1 MKSTSKSLHEPTRST
16 LVSEEIIR
24 YQDLATKQK
33 INRHL
38 SDINDIITD
47 LSDINDIITDDDIRN
62 IDTNLTKNILSS
74 PKKA

>member
-47 LSDINDIITDDDIRN
+47 DDIRN

>member
-1 MKSTSKSLHEPTRST
+1 MKSTSKSLQEPTRST
-16 LVSEEIIR
+16 IFSEEIIR

-47 LSDINDIITDDDIRN
+47 DDIRN
-62 IDTNLTKNILSS
+62 IDTNLTKKILSS

>member
-47 LSDINDIITDDDIRN
+47 DDIRN
-62 IDTNLTKNILSS
+62 IYTNLTKNILSS